1 MVNEFG
7 IFLVLFLILLCL
19 ALSLLLDSSLA
30 ISFSICSCVSLEVR
44 ILTLIPCRLTAS
56 FNNFIITCAC
66 SSSLRNKPAAGESNN
81 REFLVRVHEHVVDFQ
96 SSRLEGDS
104 FEWFSFSIFFQLR
117 THRMHNNN
125 APMQI
130 FAFGKTCKQVANGG

>member
-1 MVNEFG
+1 MHV
-7 IFLVLFLILLCL
+7 
-19 ALSLLLDSSLA
+19 LLL
-30 ISFSICSCVSLEVR
+30 LEINQQQERV
-44 ILTLIPCRLTAS
+44 TTA
-56 FNNFIITCAC
+56 
-66 SSSLRNKPAAGESNN
+66 
-81 REFLVRVHEHVVDFQ
+81 EFLVRVHEHVVDFK

-117 THRMHNNN
+117 THRMYNNN